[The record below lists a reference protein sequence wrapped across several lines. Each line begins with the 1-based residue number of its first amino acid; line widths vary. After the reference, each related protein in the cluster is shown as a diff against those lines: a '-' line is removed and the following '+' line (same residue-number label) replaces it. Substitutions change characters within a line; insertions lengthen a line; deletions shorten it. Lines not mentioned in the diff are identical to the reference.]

1 MRLASSEEDIQ
12 TARTLCREWLDWH
25 WDNYPA
31 DWPKG
36 DDHPMDPVGFQK
48 ILSDLPNLHKRPL
61 GGILIASVDGN
72 LVDVSCI
79 TKRVQESLREVVLVL
94 RPLCGPVKVDQGFI
108 SGCNS
113 HRLCFGRI
121 GLVGG
126 QDAMGRVR
134 SFGIVI
140 GQPSS
145 DAAAGL

>member
-1 MRLASSEEDIQ
+1 MMGPL
-12 TARTLCREWLDWH
+12 TPMKHTWLVRW
-25 WDNYPA
+25 
-31 DWPKG
+31 
-36 DDHPMDPVGFQK
+36 
-48 ILSDLPNLHKRPL
+48 I
-61 GGILIASVDGN
+61 
-72 LVDVSCI
+72 
-79 TKRVQESLREVVLVL
+79 EVVLFF

-108 SGCNS
+108 SGCHS

-140 GQPSS
+140 GQPFS

>member
-1 MRLASSEEDIQ
+1 MTRVSVRLASSEEDIQ

-79 TKRVQESLREVVLVL
+79 TKRVQESL
-94 RPLCGPVKVDQGFI
+94 
-108 SGCNS
+108 
-113 HRLCFGRI
+113 
-121 GLVGG
+121 
-126 QDAMGRVR
+126 
-134 SFGIVI
+134 
-140 GQPSS
+140 SS
-145 DAAAGL
+145 NECL